1 MEIYKYF
8 AYGSSR
14 NPLDSAFDALLTGLL
29 ECDCEENPY
38 FGENSIMYSTLSVAL
53 AEMQPWRGAG
63 FFPFQL
69 LWAQFGNW
77 EEEGG

>member
-1 MEIYKYF
+1 
-8 AYGSSR
+8 
-14 NPLDSAFDALLTGLL
+14 
-29 ECDCEENPY
+29 
-38 FGENSIMYSTLSVAL
+38 MYSTLSVAL

-77 EEEGG
+77 EEEGGRNARFRKDLCEKYKMARGLAVDDRISLYV